1 MNETSMNCLFYY
13 MIMTVILV
21 KHIDNYTLKSL
32 CSIAAKGLSINVNI
46 FTSVQ
51 TTKFQGERGGGVCE
65 NQHFFHTL
73 LTFWPDFFNF
83 HGDFVLPKN
92 VNVYS
97 FREGGLRECMVCT
110 LMKMLTFMDSP

>member
-51 TTKFQGERGGGVCE
+51 TTKFQGERGRGVVCE
-65 NQHFFHTL
+65 NQIFSIHF
-73 LTFWPDFFNF
+73 
-83 HGDFVLPKN
+83 
-92 VNVYS
+92 
-97 FREGGLRECMVCT
+97 
-110 LMKMLTFMDSP
+110 